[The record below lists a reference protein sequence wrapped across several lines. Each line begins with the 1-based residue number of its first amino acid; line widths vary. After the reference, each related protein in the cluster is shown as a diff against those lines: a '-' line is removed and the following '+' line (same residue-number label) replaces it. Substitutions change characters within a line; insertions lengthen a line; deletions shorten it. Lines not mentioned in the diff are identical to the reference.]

1 MEDLEYGPV
10 ELLLA
15 GFTGDKPSAG
25 VLDALAELAEA
36 GTIRVID
43 LVHVTRDEDGVVSFV
58 ELDESGID
66 IGVVDLVAGGL
77 ASQEDVVELGAR
89 LPVGA
94 AAVLLVIE
102 HVWAKHLASQLLEAD
117 GFVVD
122 SVRIPAPVVNLVAM
136 AAADA
141 TIEEEVN

>member
-1 MEDLEYGPV
+1 MDDLEYGPV

-15 GFTGDKPSAG
+15 GFTGDQPSTG

-102 HVWAKHLASQLLEAD
+102 HLWAKHLASRLLEAD

-136 AAADA
+136 AAAEA

>member
-10 ELLLA
+10 ELVLA
-15 GFTGDKPSAG
+15 GFTGEQPSAG

-102 HVWAKHLASQLLEAD
+102 HVWAKHLASRLLEAD

-136 AAADA
+136 AAAEA

>member
-15 GFTGDKPSAG
+15 GFTGEQPSAG

-102 HVWAKHLASQLLEAD
+102 HVWAKHLASRLLEAD